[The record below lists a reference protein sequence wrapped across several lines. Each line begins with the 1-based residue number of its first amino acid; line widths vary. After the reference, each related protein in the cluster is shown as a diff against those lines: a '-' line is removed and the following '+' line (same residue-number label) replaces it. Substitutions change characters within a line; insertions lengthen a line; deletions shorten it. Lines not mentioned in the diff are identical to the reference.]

1 MCVFICASQYVAQAH
16 IYMHWFQTAS
26 TQTTM
31 LWNMHVLYIHHHRC
45 YIYILYCVV
54 FSLCHIICMVVWHTA
69 RMQCGSVLRARRWL
83 LPELSASLRLLSSKR
98 KLWAHVDIVWGGL
111 LVGHV
116 HKIIRHMLLTQH
128 VRNKNVA
135 SSELSEEELPSSFG
149 NFAAFLGA
157 TSQVR

>member
-1 MCVFICASQYVAQAH
+1 M
-16 IYMHWFQTAS
+16 
-26 TQTTM
+26 
-31 LWNMHVLYIHHHRC
+31 
-45 YIYILYCVV
+45 
-54 FSLCHIICMVVWHTA
+54 
-69 RMQCGSVLRARRWL
+69 
-83 LPELSASLRLLSSKR
+83 
-98 KLWAHVDIVWGGL
+98 